1 MENWKPNFWIL
12 WPLFSE
18 VWWIV
23 SRFRYGYSILNDLPY
38 IKFKTIKAAA
48 QQMLTLAGDRFTEE
62 EFNLGQFFFKIIII
76 QF

>member
-1 MENWKPNFWIL
+1 MTLVKITWARQAVHHPSHKHCL
-12 WPLFSE
+12 SYKRCLS
-18 VWWIV
+18 
-23 SRFRYGYSILNDLPY
+23 LNDLPY